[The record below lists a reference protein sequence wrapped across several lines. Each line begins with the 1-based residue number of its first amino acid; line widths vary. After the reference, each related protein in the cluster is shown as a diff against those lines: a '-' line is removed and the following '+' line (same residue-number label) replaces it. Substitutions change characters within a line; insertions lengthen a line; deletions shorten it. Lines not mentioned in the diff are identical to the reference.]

1 MKVIGVRVMDWIIAN
16 IDSLVDIIAKVVAVA
31 AALSALTPSEVD
43 NKVMVYVMKVV
54 DVLGM
59 NVLHAKN
66 SK

>member
-1 MKVIGVRVMDWIIAN
+1 MEWIIAN
-16 IDSLVDIIAKVVAVA
+16 VDALVDVIAKVVAVA

-43 NKVMVYVMKVV
+43 NRVMVYVMKVV
-54 DVLGM
+54 DIIGM

>member
-1 MKVIGVRVMDWIIAN
+1 MEWIIGN
-16 IDSLVDIIAKVVAVA
+16 IDAIVDIVTKVVAVA

-43 NKVMVYVMKVV
+43 NRVMVYVMKVV

>member
-1 MKVIGVRVMDWIIAN
+1 MEWIIAN
-16 IDSLVDIIAKVVAVA
+16 VDALVDIISKVVAVA

-43 NKVMVYVMKVV
+43 NRVMVYVMKVV